1 MMMDLGGLQ
10 KEGRIR
16 KTNPD
21 AKQAEECVAVAR
33 RDIKVAKSLLGQ
45 DFDWA
50 FAAAYNAMLQSA
62 RAMMFADGY
71 SPVGENQHKTAVDY
85 ADVKLGA
92 KYREKIDLFD
102 DMRKKRH
109 KAIYEKAG
117 AISEFEAGHAV
128 ETAEDFIGKVEKKLK
143 GG

>member
-1 MMMDLGGLQ
+1 MDLSGLL
-10 KEGRIR
+10 KENRVR
-16 KTNPD
+16 KINPN
-21 AKQAEECVAVAR
+21 AVQAQECLAVAR
-33 RDIKVAKSLLGQ
+33 RDIKVAKNLLSE

-62 RAMMFADGY
+62 RAMMFSDGY
-71 SPVGENQHKTAVDY
+71 SPVGENQHKIAVDY

-92 KYREKIDLFD
+92 KYREKIELFD

-117 AISEFEAGHAV
+117 AISEFEAKHAV
-128 ETAEDFIGKVEKKLK
+128 ETAEDFIEKVEKKLK
-143 GG
+143 GA